1 MDNLVTVNN
10 TEVVATT
17 APVNNIDPIAD
28 FLQEN
33 GLDGMTEENSIVQ
46 RNGTIVT
53 IPNENS
59 TPTDTLTATDIEE
72 VLSSL
77 EVSIETSSTEEIIEA
92 PAPIEPPM
100 VKGAL
105 PELTLDNIAP
115 ETTTR
120 FSGAMWYELVTKQSI
135 IVAGQGGIG
144 SWISM
149 ILSRMHPAQI
159 FLYDDDVVE
168 AVNLAGQCYGLSAI
182 GKKKVTAMASFV
194 EDFSDY
200 HACMAVPTKFTEDTA
215 PGDIMICGFDNMKA
229 RKIFFNSWKTH
240 VKESKHPEKCLF
252 IDGRLAMDNFQVFC
266 ITGDDTYNQ
275 TKYSV
280 DWLFSDEDAEEAVCS
295 MKQTTY
301 CACMIGSIIV
311 NLFTNFVANQIS
323 PMSHDL
329 PFKTYYDSNMLY
341 FKTES

>member
-1 MDNLVTVNN
+1 MDNLVTINN
-10 TEVVATT
+10 TEVAVSA
-17 APVNNIDPIAD
+17 APVNTVDPVTD

-33 GLDGMTEENSIVQ
+33 GLNGMTEETSVIQ

-53 IPNENS
+53 IPNGNN
-59 TPTDTLTATDIEE
+59 TTDNLTNTDIEE
-72 VLSSL
+72 VLDSL
-77 EVSIETSSTEEIIEA
+77 EIEA
-92 PAPIEPPM
+92 VSSPIESEVVTP
-100 VKGAL
+100 VKTPKAKGPL
-105 PELTLDNIAP
+105 PELPSDDIAP
-115 ETTTR
+115 ETATR
-120 FSGAMWYELVTKQSI
+120 FSGAMWYKQVTKQSI

-149 ILSRMHPAQI
+149 ILSRMRPAQV

-168 AVNLAGQCYGLSAI
+168 AVNLAGQCYGLSSV

-200 HACMAVPTKFTEDTA
+200 HACMAIPAKFTPDTT

-229 RKIFFNSWKTH
+229 RFIYFNSWRAH
-240 VKESKHPEKCLF
+240 VLKSEHPEKCLF

-275 TKYSV
+275 NKYAT
-280 DWLFSDEDAEEAVCS
+280 DWLFGDSVADETVCS

-301 CACMIGSIIV
+301 CACMIGSVIV
-311 NLFTNFVANQIS
+311 NLFTNFIANQIS

>member
-10 TEVVATT
+10 TEVAIST
-17 APVNNIDPIAD
+17 APVNAIDPVTD

-33 GLDGMTEENSIVQ
+33 GLNGMTEETSVVQ
-46 RNGTIVT
+46 RNGTIVA
-53 IPNENS
+53 IPNENAINN
-59 TPTDTLTATDIEE
+59 LTGTDIEE
-72 VLSSL
+72 VLDSL
-77 EVSIETSSTEEIIEA
+77 EIETVT
-92 PAPIEPPM
+92 PPIEEAVVIPVEVPKT
-100 VKGAL
+100 KGPL
-105 PELTLDNIAP
+105 PELPLEDIAP
-115 ETTTR
+115 ETATR

-144 SWISM
+144 SWILM
-149 ILSRMHPAQI
+149 ILSRMRPFQV

-168 AVNLAGQCYGLSAI
+168 TVNLAGQCYGLSAI

-200 HACMAVPTKFTEDTA
+200 HACMAVPSKFTSETT

-229 RKIFFNSWKTH
+229 RKIFFNSWRTH
-240 VKESKHPEKCLF
+240 VKKSEHPEKCLY

-275 TKYSV
+275 NKYAT
-280 DWLFSDEDAEEAVCS
+280 DWLFNDDEADEAVCS

-301 CACMIGSIIV
+301 CACMIGSVIV
-311 NLFTNFVANQIS
+311 NLFTNFIANQIC